1 MNTQLDMLICI
12 VPKILPDAPTVGPAV
27 LKSHLIAAGFSC
39 EIVDLNVKLYNE
51 FKKHGDEQQFF
62 DQDAVFRCRDMNK
75 VNDIF
80 GNTYNKYKY
89 VFDEWIELFKKKNP
103 RFIGLS
109 LLTVMSTSVAI
120 TLSRL
125 IREHIPSAKI
135 VWGGAEITRGRTLPY
150 LESGLIDHYI
160 GGDGE
165 IPIVELLSGN
175 LNSDGID
182 DRPPTQLLNLDDVL
196 VPNYDDIE
204 WHEYPDLNQPKPAYI
219 TGSRGCV
226 KRCDFCNVYEIW
238 PQYVF
243 RSGSHIANEII
254 QVKQKYDRT
263 TFKFT
268 DSLINGSMKAFRE
281 MLHVLADYN
290 NTRKTDSEKI
300 QWHSQWIVRN
310 LRQSP
315 EEDYRLMK
323 ESGCYGLDVGVE
335 SFSETVRFELG
346 KKFTDDDMWWCFEM
360 LYKYNIH
367 HTLLMF
373 VGHPFETDSDHQIT
387 LDTIRQIAKKGYA
400 TKNNNKNKKL
410 MYISM
415 ANTCM
420 LDETQPLWKKVQPEL
435 EYWHNDWNWKFR
447 DNTLDVRL
455 QRLEEV
461 NDLLAELCDQQK
473 SWMVK
478 KKIEMIKKSFGN
490 GDTK

>member
-1 MNTQLDMLICI
+1 MNTQLDILICI

-27 LKSHLIAAGFSC
+27 LKAHLQDAGFTC
-39 EIVDLNVKLYNE
+39 EVIDLNVKLYNE
-51 FKKHGDEQQFF
+51 FKKHNDADQFF
-62 DQDAVFRCRDMNK
+62 DRDAVFRCRDMNK
-75 VNDIF
+75 VDEVF
-80 GNTYNKYKY
+80 GETYKKYKY
-89 VFDEWIELFKKKNP
+89 VFDEWIDIFKEKNP

-109 LLTVMSTSVAI
+109 LLTIMSTSVAI

-125 IREHIPSAKI
+125 IRQHLPTTKI

-150 LESGLIDHYI
+150 REAGLIDHYI

-165 IPIVELLSGN
+165 IPIVDLLKGN
-175 LNSDGID
+175 LDKDGID
-182 DRPPTQLLNLDDVL
+182 DHPPTQMVNLDDVL
-196 VPNYDDIE
+196 NPNYDDIN
-204 WHEYPDLNQPKPAYI
+204 WNEYEFYNVEKPAYI

-238 PQYVF
+238 PKYVF
-243 RSGSHIANEII
+243 RSGHSIANEII
-254 QVKQKYDRT
+254 EVKQKYDRT

-281 MLHVLADYN
+281 MLHTLADYN
-290 NTRKTDSEKI
+290 KSRKTDEEKI

-315 EEDYRLMK
+315 EDDYKLMK
-323 ESGCYGLDVGVE
+323 ESGCYGLDVGIE
-335 SFSETVRFELG
+335 SFSEKIRFELG
-346 KKFTDDDMWWCFEM
+346 KKFTDEDMWHCFEM
-360 LYKYNIH
+360 LQKYEIH

-373 VGHPFETDSDHQIT
+373 VGHPFETDDDHAIT
-387 LDTIRQIAKKGYA
+387 LNTIRKLYDLGYA
-400 TKNNNKNKKL
+400 NKKNDKKTKL

-420 LDETQPLWKKVQPEL
+420 LDESQPLWLKVKDEL

-447 DNTLDVRL
+447 DNTLEVRL
-455 QRLEEV
+455 NRLEEA
-461 NDLLAELCDQQK
+461 NDLITDLAGQDR

-478 KKIEMIKKSFGN
+478 KKIEMIKRSFSN
-490 GDTK
+490 A

>member
-1 MNTQLDMLICI
+1 MSQLDILICI
-12 VPKILPDAPTVGPAV
+12 IPKILPDAPTVGPAV
-27 LKSHLIAAGFSC
+27 LKAHLIDAGFTC
-39 EIVDLNVKLYNE
+39 EVIDLNVKLYNE

-62 DQDAVFRCRDMNK
+62 DQDAVFRCRDINK
-75 VNDIF
+75 VDVVF
-80 GNTYNKYKY
+80 GETYKKYKY
-89 VFDEWIELFKKKNP
+89 VFDEWIKIFKEKNP

-109 LLTVMSTSVAI
+109 LLTIMSTSVAI

-125 IREHIPSAKI
+125 IREHLPNTKI
-135 VWGGAEITRGRTLPY
+135 VWGGAEVTRGRTMQY
-150 LESGLIDHYI
+150 FEAGLIDHWI

-165 IPIVELLSGN
+165 IPIVELLKGN
-175 LNSDGID
+175 LDSDGID
-182 DRPPTQLLNLDDVL
+182 NRPPTQMINLDDVL
-196 VPNYDDIE
+196 VPNYDDIIWE
-204 WHEYPDLNQPKPAYI
+204 EYPHVEQPKPAYI

-243 RSGSHIANEII
+243 RSGTHIANEII

-281 MLHVLADYN
+281 MLKVLADYN
-290 NTRKTDSEKI
+290 NTRATEDEKI
-300 QWHSQWIVRN
+300 RWHSQWIVRN

-323 ESGCYGLDVGVE
+323 ESGCYGLDVGIE
-335 SFSETVRFELG
+335 SFSEKVRWELG
-346 KKFTDDDMWWCFEM
+346 KKFTDEDMWWCFEM
-360 LYKYNIH
+360 LHKYDIH

-373 VGHPFETDSDHQIT
+373 VGHPYETDDDHQVT
-387 LDTIRQIAKKGYA
+387 LKTIKELAKKGFA
-400 TKNNNKNKKL
+400 NKNNDKSKKL

-435 EYWHNDWNWKFR
+435 EYWYNDWNWKFR
-447 DNTLDVRL
+447 ENTLEVRL
-455 QRLEEV
+455 TRLLEANEYIEEY
-461 NDLLAELCDQQK
+461 CDQKK
-473 SWMVK
+473 SWMVR
-478 KKIEMIKKSFGN
+478 KKIQMIKDSFGKM
-490 GDTK
+490 GE